1 MDLSNTPSSFYN
13 SSSDKKSFVAGSKS
27 FRLTSSSTNS
37 GNSVDVSTF
46 SEAVYTVSGLPNTST
61 NTIQSTRIPYINRR
75 STSNSDTVQRIGS
88 SLVNINQTGLLD
100 PLAQNFRVSGF
111 DGGLFLS
118 SIDLFFKNKQTPTE
132 SDTNRPVSIYL
143 TETNGGIPTRNV
155 IPFSEVSLPSDT
167 ELRIKINTNVPSG
180 ETINAG
186 ETITGSVSGASGTVK
201 TALTVTTTG
210 TRYNLILSNHNG
222 I

>member
-1 MDLSNTPSSFYN
+1 MILLNVT
-13 SSSDKKSFVAGSKS
+13 
-27 FRLTSSSTNS
+27 
-37 GNSVDVSTF
+37 TF
-46 SEAVYTVSGLPNTST
+46 GEAVYTVSGLPNTNT
-61 NTIQSTRIPYINRR
+61 NTIQSTRVPYINRR

-167 ELRIKINTNVPSG
+167 ELRIKINTDVPSG
-180 ETINAG
+180 ETIAAG
-186 ETITGSVSGASGTVK
+186 ETITGSTSGATGTVK
-201 TALTVTTTG
+201 SDLTVTTTG
-210 TRYNLILSNHNG
+210 TRYTT
-222 I
+222 